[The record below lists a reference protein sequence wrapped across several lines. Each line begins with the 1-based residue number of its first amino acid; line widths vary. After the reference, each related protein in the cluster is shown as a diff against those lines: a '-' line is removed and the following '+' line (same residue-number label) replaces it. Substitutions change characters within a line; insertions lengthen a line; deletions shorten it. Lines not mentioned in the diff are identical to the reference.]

1 MVTIWNPNSKPVEFI
16 NFVLMSYLKNFHLKI
31 IKTNHLLMFLH
42 LLLTI
47 KSHRET
53 QKNQNLAKRENR
65 SMLNL
70 EKVFARVILNQTL
83 NLIQNLLHHLKKILL
98 LMNFLKNTL
107 LMNKGQSQCEKNW
120 LWHNQIW
127 QMGKSNLQFSNLLL
141 SNLLITRQIC
151 TSFVES

>member
-31 IKTNHLLMFLH
+31 IKTNHLPMFLH

-107 LMNKGQSQCEKNW
+107 LMNKRNQRTISMWEK
-120 LWHNQIW
+120 LIMTQ
-127 QMGKSNLQFSNLLL
+127 SNLTNG
-141 SNLLITRQIC
+141 
-151 TSFVES
+151 